1 MAEWSIAPVLKTD
14 VLRGT
19 GGSNPS
25 LSAKNKRTEKFS
37 CFALR
42 GYQAKLKI
50 IMSKKLQIRNST
62 AEFLIF
68 TNQAKEDGIEVRL
81 QGDTIWLSQK
91 LMATLFDCSTDNI
104 GLHLKNIFNEGELD
118 ENSTTE
124 FFSVVA
130 TNGKT
135 YNTKHYNLDAIIAVG
150 YRINSKRATAFRRW
164 ATNILRDYTIRGYVI
179 DKERMKNG
187 TFFNENYF
195 TSLLEEVREIRA
207 SERLFYQKITDIY
220 ATSFDYDAKS
230 QTTLDFFAHVQNK
243 LHFAIHRHTAA
254 ELIMHRANSSK
265 EHMGLTTWKNA
276 PTGKIIKSDVS
287 IAKNYLTE
295 QELRRLDRVV
305 SMYLDYAEEQAERHI
320 PMSME
325 DWAKKLDAFLQFN
338 EYDMLNNIGQVSSQV
353 AKAFAESEFEKYR
366 IIQDRLFLSDFD
378 KYYTDNLL
386 GFDTQEK

>member
-1 MAEWSIAPVLKTD
+1 MGK
-14 VLRGT
+14 
-19 GGSNPS
+19 
-25 LSAKNKRTEKFS
+25 
-37 CFALR
+37 
-42 GYQAKLKI
+42 KI
-50 IMSKKLQIRNST
+50 QIRNST

-68 TNQAKEDGIEVRL
+68 TNQAREDGIEVRL
-81 QGDTIWLSQK
+81 QDDTIWLSQK

-104 GLHLKNIFNEGELD
+104 GLHLKNIYNAGELD
-118 ENSTTE
+118 EKSTTE
-124 FFSVVA
+124 LFSVVA

-150 YRINSKRATAFRRW
+150 YRVNSKKATAFRRW
-164 ATNILRDYTIRGYVI
+164 ATSILRDYAIRGYVI
-179 DKERMKNG
+179 DRERMKNG

-220 ATSFDYDAKS
+220 ATSFDYDAKA

-254 ELIMHRANSSK
+254 ELIIDRASSQK
-265 EHMGLTTWKNA
+265 EHMGLTSWKNA
-276 PTGKIIKSDVS
+276 PSGKIIKSDVS
-287 IAKNYLTE
+287 VAKNYLTE
-295 QELRRLDRVV
+295 HELRRLDRVV

-338 EYDMLNNIGQVSSQV
+338 EYELLNNVGRVSAQV
-353 AKAFAESEFEKYR
+353 AKVFAESEFEKYR
-366 IIQDRLFLSDFD
+366 IIQDRLFQSDFD
-378 KYYTDNLL
+378 KYNSDNLL
-386 GFDTQEK
+386 DLISSHSNEGRT

>member
-1 MAEWSIAPVLKTD
+1 MGK
-14 VLRGT
+14 
-19 GGSNPS
+19 
-25 LSAKNKRTEKFS
+25 
-37 CFALR
+37 
-42 GYQAKLKI
+42 KI
-50 IMSKKLQIRNST
+50 QIRNST

-68 TNQAKEDGIEVRL
+68 TNQAREDGIEVRL
-81 QGDTIWLSQK
+81 QDDTIWLSQK

-104 GLHLKNIFNEGELD
+104 GLHLKNIYNEGELD
-118 ENSTTE
+118 EKSTTE
-124 FFSVVA
+124 LFSVVA

-150 YRINSKRATAFRRW
+150 YRVISKKATAFRRW
-164 ATNILRDYTIRGYVI
+164 ATSILRDYAIRGYVI
-179 DKERMKNG
+179 DRERMKNG

-220 ATSFDYDAKS
+220 ATSFDYDAKA

-254 ELIMHRANSSK
+254 ELIIDRASSQK
-265 EHMGLTTWKNA
+265 EHMGLTSWKNA
-276 PTGKIIKSDVS
+276 PSGKIIKSDVS
-287 IAKNYLTE
+287 VAKNYLTE
-295 QELRRLDRVV
+295 HELRRLDRVV

-338 EYDMLNNIGQVSSQV
+338 EYELLNNVGRVSAQV
-353 AKAFAESEFEKYR
+353 AKVFAESEFEKYR
-366 IIQDRLFLSDFD
+366 IIQDRLFQSDFD
-378 KYYTDNLL
+378 KYNSDNLL
-386 GFDTQEK
+386 DLISSHSNEGRT

>member
-1 MAEWSIAPVLKTD
+1 M
-14 VLRGT
+14 G
-19 GGSNPS
+19 
-25 LSAKNKRTEKFS
+25 
-37 CFALR
+37 
-42 GYQAKLKI
+42 
-50 IMSKKLQIRNST
+50 KKVQIRNST

-68 TNQAKEDGIEVRL
+68 TNQAREDGIEVRL
-81 QGDTIWLSQK
+81 QDDTIWLSQK

-104 GLHLKNIFNEGELD
+104 GLHLKNIYNEGELD
-118 ENSTTE
+118 EKSTTE
-124 FFSVVA
+124 LFSVVA

-150 YRINSKRATAFRRW
+150 YRVNSKKATAFRRW
-164 ATNILRDYTIRGYVI
+164 ATSILRDYAIRGYVI
-179 DKERMKNG
+179 DRERMKNG

-220 ATSFDYDAKS
+220 ATSFDYDAKA

-254 ELIMHRANSSK
+254 ELIIDRASSQK
-265 EHMGLTTWKNA
+265 EHMGLTSWKNA
-276 PTGKIIKSDVS
+276 PSGKIIKSDVS
-287 IAKNYLTE
+287 VAKNYLTE
-295 QELRRLDRVV
+295 HELRRLDRVV

-338 EYDMLNNIGQVSSQV
+338 EYELLNNVGRVSAQV
-353 AKAFAESEFEKYR
+353 AKVFAESEFEKYR
-366 IIQDRLFLSDFD
+366 IIQDRLFQSDFD
-378 KYYTDNLL
+378 KYNSDNLL
-386 GFDTQEK
+386 DLISSHSNEGRT

>member
-1 MAEWSIAPVLKTD
+1 
-14 VLRGT
+14 
-19 GGSNPS
+19 
-25 LSAKNKRTEKFS
+25 
-37 CFALR
+37 
-42 GYQAKLKI
+42 
-50 IMSKKLQIRNST
+50 MSKKVQIRNST
-62 AEFLIF
+62 TEFLIF

-81 QGDTIWLSQK
+81 QNDTIWLSQK
-91 LMATLFDCSTDNI
+91 LMAALFDCSTDNI
-104 GLHLKNIFNEGELD
+104 SLHLKNIFKEKELI
-118 ENSTTE
+118 ESSVTE
-124 FFSVVA
+124 VFSA
-130 TNGKT
+130 TASDGKN

-164 ATNILRDYTIRGYVI
+164 ATNVLRDYAIRGYII

-195 TSLLEEVREIRA
+195 NSLLEEVREIRA

-220 ATSFDYDAKS
+220 ATSFDYDAES

-243 LHFAIHRHTAA
+243 LHFAIHKHTAA
-254 ELIMHRANSSK
+254 ELIFERANSSK

-276 PTGKIIKSDVS
+276 PNGKILKSDVS

-295 QELRRLDRVV
+295 KEIHRLDRIV
-305 SMYLDYAEEQAERHI
+305 SMYLDYAEQQAERHI

-338 EYDMLNNIGQVSSQV
+338 EYDILNNIGKVSAQI

-366 IIQDRLFLSDFD
+366 IIQDKLFQSDFD
-378 KYYTDNLL
+378 RYTSSNLL
-386 GFDTQEK
+386 DLDFDC